1 MEDDWKCKV
10 MWWGVLLGSLAMLCS
25 CGGVQYVPVE
35 SVRTEYVVQERVQY
49 DSIYLHDSI
58 AVMSKADTVYVEK
71 YKNQYLYKY
80 IDRRDTLLRCDTIEI
95 PIPVERRLNRWE
107 KTKMELGGVAIGVVV
122 SAAMVAVG
130 WLIIRRSR
138 LFS

>member
-10 MWWGVLLGSLAMLCS
+10 MWWGVLIGSLAMLCG

-49 DSIYLHDSI
+49 DSIYLHDSV
-58 AVMSKADTVYVEK
+58 AVMSKADTVYMEK
-71 YKNQYLYKY
+71 YKNKYLYKY

-138 LFS
+138 FFS